1 MGENLGVASLPAG
14 PNGPAS
20 PGSLLRV
27 LAFGINSS
35 PRTRQIA
42 MDLGILQLNPLAQ
55 RTSSLNSQQMLP
67 VNRYATPPV
76 SSSSRLKAL
85 VNAQEQFQQSFFNP
99 ESTLS
104 LNRIKKHMPEIES
117 IFTKLVVD
125 VIKPEQAS
133 QQLIDI
139 LRQP

>member
-1 MGENLGVASLPAG
+1 
-14 PNGPAS
+14 
-20 PGSLLRV
+20 
-27 LAFGINSS
+27 
-35 PRTRQIA
+35 
-42 MDLGILQLNPLAQ
+42 
-55 RTSSLNSQQMLP
+55 
-67 VNRYATPPV
+67 
-76 SSSSRLKAL
+76 
-85 VNAQEQFQQSFFNP
+85 VNAQEQFQQSYFNA